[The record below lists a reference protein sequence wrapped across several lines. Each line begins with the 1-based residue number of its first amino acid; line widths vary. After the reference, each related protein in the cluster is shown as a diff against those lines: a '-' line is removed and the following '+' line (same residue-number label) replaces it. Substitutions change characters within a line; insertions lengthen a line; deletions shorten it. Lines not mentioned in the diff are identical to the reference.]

1 MAVVASP
8 PAEGL
13 GAWLDQV
20 VAEDSL
26 ELLPQLPAESI
37 DTVFWD
43 PPYFLQIPPAK
54 GRRLKRW
61 KVQTEVVGVQDTWDQ
76 FGSFAEYDAFIQ
88 SNLEELRRVLKP
100 EGTLWVIGT
109 YHNIHRVGRLLQDL
123 GFWILNDV
131 VWVKSNPMPNWLGVR
146 FTNAVETLIWAV
158 REKEAKGYYFDRK
171 LAQAYGGSSTAPSV
185 WYLPICTGKERLKTA
200 EGKKLHSTQKPEA
213 LLERVIGISVPPGGV
228 ILDPMAG
235 TGTTGAVAKRLGRH
249 FILIEKEPAYVEAAR
264 QRIAKVQTD
273 LFTK

>member
-1 MAVVASP
+1 MAIWVSP

-13 GAWLDQV
+13 AAWLDQV
-20 VAEDSL
+20 IEGDSL
-26 ELLPQLPAESI
+26 EVLPQLPAESV

-43 PPYFLQIPPAK
+43 PPYFLQIPTEK
-54 GRRLKRW
+54 GRVLKRW
-61 KVQTEVVGVQDTWDQ
+61 RVQTKVEGVQDTWDQ

-171 LAQAYGGSSTAPSV
+171 LAQAYGGSPTAPSV
-185 WYLPICTGKERLKTA
+185 WHLPICTGKERLKTA
-200 EGKKLHSTQKPEA
+200 AGKKLHSTQKPEA

-228 ILDPMAG
+228 IVDPMAG

-249 FILIEKEPAYVEAAR
+249 FILIEKERVYVEAA
-264 QRIAKVQTD
+264 QARIRRVAVG
-273 LFTK
+273 LF